1 MVLSSSD
8 FFWRAVFLQAYLKE
22 PDRSTAWQESDN
34 LLILVVV
41 KFDSPLEKVQ
51 MRPHLEG
58 MEKDETFSQREGPTL
73 AIPAQAM
80 ILREA
85 VMTAYSITGNLSA
98 ATTLCSSLVDEDLP
112 GEQQASAVLN
122 QLHHI
127 AMRRPKH

>member
-1 MVLSSSD
+1 
-8 FFWRAVFLQAYLKE
+8 
-22 PDRSTAWQESDN
+22 
-34 LLILVVV
+34 
-41 KFDSPLEKVQ
+41 

-58 MEKDETFSQREGPTL
+58 MEKDETFSQREGPSL

>member
-1 MVLSSSD
+1 MG
-8 FFWRAVFLQAYLKE
+8 
-22 PDRSTAWQESDN
+22 
-34 LLILVVV
+34 V
-41 KFDSPLEKVQ
+41 KFDGPLEKAQV
-51 MRPHLEG
+51 RPHLG
-58 MEKDETFSQREGPTL
+58 DMEKNQILSNGERPTP

-98 ATTLCSSLVDEDLP
+98 ATTLCSSLMDEDLP

-122 QLHHI
+122 RLHHI

>member
-1 MVLSSSD
+1 
-8 FFWRAVFLQAYLKE
+8 
-22 PDRSTAWQESDN
+22 
-34 LLILVVV
+34 
-41 KFDSPLEKVQ
+41 
-51 MRPHLEG
+51 
-58 MEKDETFSQREGPTL
+58 MEKDQTFSNEQGATSTV
-73 AIPAQAM
+73 PAQAM

-122 QLHHI
+122 RLHHI